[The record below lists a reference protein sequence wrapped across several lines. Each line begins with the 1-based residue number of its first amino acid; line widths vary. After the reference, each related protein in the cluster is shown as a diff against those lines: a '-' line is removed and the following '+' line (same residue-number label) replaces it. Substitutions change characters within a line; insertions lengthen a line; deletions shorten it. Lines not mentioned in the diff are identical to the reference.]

1 MSSLVRSLKRVIK
14 ITPTMTADDNADNDV
29 AFDWITVPDV
39 FQDNGVGAILQSVA
53 ILDGYDFGEAIEL
66 VFCRG
71 GDDDGT
77 APTSAQ
83 GLLGGAGT
91 GSAVVDITQA
101 EAQALEICGHINM
114 TYSEAL
120 NKEYGIPLVTPTEN
134 NELIE
139 TIYTE
144 AQRGTF
150 EGVVNHYHITRRK
163 IDCAGFKLN
172 EVLK

>member
-14 ITPTMTADDNADNDV
+14 ITATMTADDNADNDV

-101 EAQALEICGHINM
+101 LEICGHINM
-114 TYSEAL
+114 TYTEGDLLTARMATKSNIGLVLSPRKNSKSLYMGGIWRADPTTFDSL
-120 NKEYGIPLVTPTEN
+120 GTGLMDIFLGFEY
-134 NELIE
+134 
-139 TIYTE
+139 
-144 AQRGTF
+144 
-150 EGVVNHYHITRRK
+150 
-163 IDCAGFKLN
+163 
-172 EVLK
+172 